1 MNVNNIIAQTM
12 KEIEGILREMA
23 EAALLQSEKTLT
35 IYSMVLLITK
45 AVSGIIRIILVVDGN
60 AYGLISAF

>member
-1 MNVNNIIAQTM
+1 MNVNNIIAQIM